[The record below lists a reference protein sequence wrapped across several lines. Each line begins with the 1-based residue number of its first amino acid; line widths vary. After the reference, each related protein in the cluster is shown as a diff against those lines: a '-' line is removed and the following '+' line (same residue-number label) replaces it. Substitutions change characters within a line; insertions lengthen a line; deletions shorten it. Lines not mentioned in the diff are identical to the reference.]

1 MNGKRLSLVLAVAVL
16 SAGCGAPAATAPALS
31 PTASSSGVA
40 TAKPSPTIEPTST
53 ATSSPP
59 LDLSEPPVKAQLHA
73 SDPTSAQLANGQP
86 TLVEFFAFW

>member
-1 MNGKRLSLVLAVAVL
+1 MKGKSTALMLMLAVL
-16 SAGCGAPAATAPALS
+16 SVGCGAPAPAAALASPSVPAPM
-31 PTASSSGVA
+31 ASLM
-40 TAKPSPTIEPTST
+40 PSPTVEPRLT

-73 SDPTSAQLANGQP
+73 SEPASVQLANGQP